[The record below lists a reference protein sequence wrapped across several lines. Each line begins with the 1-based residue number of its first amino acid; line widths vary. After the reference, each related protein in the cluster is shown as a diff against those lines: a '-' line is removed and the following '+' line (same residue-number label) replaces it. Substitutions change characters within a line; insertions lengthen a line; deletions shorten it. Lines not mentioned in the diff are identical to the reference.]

1 MQDCQK
7 GKDFANR
14 NLSYS
19 MLSLQYITDISH
31 RFKAYA
37 ENRLAEILEYTD
49 VKSWQH
55 VDGKQNQGK
64 YDKSRLHGREFLIK
78 ENATMEKVSVGRTNE
93 NNLITSLIG

>member
-7 GKDFANR
+7 GKDFGNH
-14 NLSYS
+14 NLSDS

-37 ENRLAEILEYTD
+37 ENRLAETLEYTD

-64 YDKSRLHGREFLIK
+64 YDKSWLHGREFLIK
-78 ENATMEKVSVGRTNE
+78 ENATMEKVSVGKTNE
-93 NNLITSLIG
+93 NNLKTSLIG

>member
-7 GKDFANR
+7 GKDFADH
-14 NLSYS
+14 NLSDS

-37 ENRLAEILEYTD
+37 ENRLAETLEYTD

-55 VDGKQNQGK
+55 VNGKHNQGK
-64 YDKSRLHGREFLIK
+64 YDKSWLHGREFLIK
-78 ENATMEKVSVGRTNE
+78 ENATMEKVSLGKTNE
-93 NNLITSLIG
+93 NNLITSLIS